1 MEQKLLDLHATA
13 VIAEVERQ
21 VSIAP
26 DILLGHC
33 VRLRF
38 DLYFVGMVVAPSGAV
53 ASTNRALAYVNVLGE
68 SGNCDCNG
76 AAVAAG
82 AYRGVCRRHVV
93 SCCSSWVYQTESGS
107 VWTSAGSHRL
117 KSYLFPNGRLGDKE
131 ALGTKYKWLSK
142 EQTLLTSLP
151 TISLWITG
159 HLSEVF
165 KPREIKAGHFT

>member
-1 MEQKLLDLHATA
+1 MEQKLLDSHATA

-53 ASTNRALAYVNVLGE
+53 ASTNRALAYVDILGE
-68 SGNCDCNG
+68 SGNCDCDG

-82 AYRGVCRRHVV
+82 ADRGVRRRHVV
-93 SCCSSWVYQTESGS
+93 SYCSSWSMSNG
-107 VWTSAGSHRL
+107 VWQCVNVG
-117 KSYLFPNGRLGDKE
+117 
-131 ALGTKYKWLSK
+131 
-142 EQTLLTSLP
+142 
-151 TISLWITG
+151 
-159 HLSEVF
+159 
-165 KPREIKAGHFT
+165 